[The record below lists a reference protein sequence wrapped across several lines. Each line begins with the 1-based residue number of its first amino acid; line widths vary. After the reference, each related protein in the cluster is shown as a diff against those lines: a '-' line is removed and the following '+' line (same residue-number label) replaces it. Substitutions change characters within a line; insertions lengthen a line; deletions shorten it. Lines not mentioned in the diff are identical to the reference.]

1 MENKEEL
8 IENYE
13 LMIERIKTMGL
24 LDGIRD
30 KKNIVFATKKIVEL
44 CGYLYININDDN
56 IQLYAIP
63 ILISIINNGM
73 NSKYSPESLCNYLS
87 KFLYMKDNDEVSMC
101 KIVAD
106 NFSNKSFKEKGFKL
120 S

>member
-1 MENKEEL
+1 MENNDEYYKSIVEK
-8 IENYE
+8 
-13 LMIERIKTMGL
+13 IKIMGL
-24 LDGIRD
+24 LDAIKD
-30 KKNIVFATKKIVEL
+30 EKNKEFATKKLVEL
-44 CGYLYININDDN
+44 CLYIYLNVNDDD
-56 IQLYAIP
+56 IHLYAIP